1 MVPEVSG
8 ILVVLLCVCGPILQP
23 SIYVCKSRKLEKRRM
38 HKQKQRANF
47 SAKIESYEDLEARV
61 EHMEA
66 LVRGH
71 FDEDPD
77 RAMAR
82 AEWEAIPEDS
92 AKKAADAR
100 ELLRLTKKEEEE
112 LQAEAI
118 AAHAADTAE
127 DHGPSGPRKPN

>member
-1 MVPEVSG
+1 
-8 ILVVLLCVCGPILQP
+8 
-23 SIYVCKSRKLEKRRM
+23 M

-61 EHMEA
+61 EHMET

-118 AAHAADTAE
+118 AAQPTLLKIMARAALESPIDDVFGALTNGDEDVGTPPDTPAE
-127 DHGPSGPRKPN
+127 VA